1 MGEWLRA
8 RRAYADLLGAADP
21 VADLMVAGAVD
32 LRPGGP
38 IATGPL
44 RVVTS
49 GPDDLV
55 ELVRAVESVTGP
67 GTWPRPGIPLGWRVA
82 ETHRARVALGRPTP
96 ALALVAAM
104 EGLITDRTGAW
115 RTWRTTLETVAAA
128 VAPIGSLTVDARVLD
143 RV

>member
-8 RRAYADLLGAADP
+8 RRAYRALVAPVDPAAD
-21 VADLMVAGAVD
+21 VVEAGAVD

-38 IATGPL
+38 VTADGR
-44 RVVTS
+44 RVVVS

-67 GTWPRPGIPLGWRVA
+67 GTWPGAATDGVEPTGERR
-82 ETHRARVALGRPTP
+82 RARLALERPAQ

-104 EGLITDRTGAW
+104 EGLVVDRTGAW
-115 RTWRTTLETVAAA
+115 RTWRTTLEAVAAA
-128 VAPIGSLTVDARVLD
+128 VSSIDSLTVEAVILD
-143 RV
+143 P